1 MTEARDSIARGAMF
15 TVGMRWINRVI
26 GLVSTLILARLL
38 VPEDFGIAA
47 MASLGVGLAATLL
60 DVGMNIALIRN
71 PKATIEHYHSAW
83 TLRLL
88 QAGVI
93 MLLLVAAAPW
103 AGDWFRDERVTPVMM
118 LMALNVFLIAFE
130 NIGII
135 SFQKDM
141 QFSRELRYLVLN
153 RLFGLVC
160 TVALAFWLRSYWAL
174 VLATTLTALFTVAH
188 SYLAH
193 PMRPRIHFSRFR
205 ELVAVS
211 QWMLV
216 QNISGYFDQNLHR
229 ILVGRRDEPA
239 TVGAYTLATELAA
252 LPSTEVLQ
260 PLNRVLFPA
269 FVAVKHDLAELKRML
284 LLAQGVQVLLA
295 LPAAVMLSV
304 LAGEV
309 VALLLGPKWLAAVP
323 LLQALS
329 VGYIF
334 SAVQSSAWYANI
346 TLGQE
351 RLCAALSWVQVAI
364 FAIAVALVWPR
375 AQAQDIAWIRVGV
388 SGIGLFLQLWL
399 LKRTLGNVRMGE
411 LIESAWRPVLA
422 VSVAVGV
429 GLAVPW
435 PEGPAVLLLIGKLAM
450 HLTVG
455 FALIWLLWRASGRPH
470 GAERY
475 LLDFAS
481 TRMRRRREPLT

>member
-1 MTEARDSIARGAMF
+1 MTEGRDSIARGAMF

-60 DVGMNIALIRN
+60 DVGVNIALIRN

-118 LMALNVFLIAFE
+118 LMALNVFLVAFE

-141 QFSRELRYLVLN
+141 QFGRELRYLVLN
-153 RLFGLVC
+153 RLFGLAC
-160 TVALAFWLRSYWAL
+160 TVALALWLRSYWAL

-188 SYLAH
+188 SYVAH

-216 QNISGYFDQNLHR
+216 QNVSGYFDQNLHR

-269 FVAVKHDLAELKRML
+269 FVAVKQDLAELKRML

-329 VGYIF
+329 LGYIF
-334 SAVQSSAWYANI
+334 SAVQSSAWYVNI

-364 FAIAVALVWPR
+364 FAIAVALVWPG
-375 AQAQDIAWIRVGV
+375 AQAQEIAWIRVGV

-399 LKRTLGNVRMGE
+399 LKRTLGNVRMIE
-411 LIESAWRPVLA
+411 LVESAWRPVLA

-435 PEGPAVLLLIGKLAM
+435 PEGPAALLLLGKLAL
-450 HLTVG
+450 HLAVG

-475 LLDFAS
+475 LLDFAR
-481 TRMRRRREPLT
+481 TRLRRRREPSM

>member
-15 TVGMRWINRVI
+15 TVGMRWISRVI

-60 DVGMNIALIRN
+60 DVGVNIALIRN
-71 PKATIEHYHSAW
+71 PKATIEHYESAW

-88 QAGVI
+88 QAGVV

-141 QFSRELRYLVLN
+141 QFGKELRYLVLN

-160 TVALAFWLRSYWAL
+160 TVILASWLRSYWAM
-174 VLATTLTALFTVAH
+174 VLATTLTSVFAVAH
-188 SYLAH
+188 SYVAH
-193 PMRPRIHFSRFR
+193 PMRPRISFNRFR
-205 ELVAVS
+205 ELIAVS

-216 QNISGYFDQNLHR
+216 QNVSGYFDQNLHR

-269 FVAVKHDLAELKRML
+269 FVAVKHDLVELKRML

-304 LAGEV
+304 LASEV
-309 VALLLGPKWLAAVP
+309 VALLLGPKWMASVP

-329 VGYIF
+329 LGYVF

-351 RLCAALSWVQVAI
+351 RLCAALSWIQVAM
-364 FAIAVALVWPR
+364 FGIAATLVWPS

-388 SGIGLFLQLWL
+388 SGIGLFMQLWV
-399 LKRTLGNVRMGE
+399 LKRALGNVSMVE

-422 VSVAVGV
+422 VSAAVGV

-435 PEGPAVLLLIGKLAM
+435 PEGPAALLLMGKLVLHGA
-450 HLTVG
+450 VG
-455 FALIWLLWRASGRPH
+455 VAVIWLLWRISGRPD

-475 LLDFAS
+475 LLEFAR
-481 TRMRRRREPLT
+481 TRIFHRPERTR

>member
-60 DVGMNIALIRN
+60 DVGVNIALIRN

-88 QAGVI
+88 QAGAV

-103 AGDWFRDERVTPVMM
+103 AGDWFRDERVTPVIV
-118 LMALNVFLIAFE
+118 LMALNVFLVAFE

-135 SFQKDM
+135 CFQKEM
-141 QFSRELRYLVLN
+141 QFGKELRYLVLN

-160 TVALAFWLRSYWAL
+160 TVALALWLRSYWAL

-188 SYLAH
+188 SYVAH
-193 PMRPRIHFSRFR
+193 PMRPRIQFSRFR

-216 QNISGYFDQNLHR
+216 QNVSGYFDQNLHR

-269 FVAVKHDLAELKRML
+269 FVAVKHDLAELKRLL

-309 VALLLGPKWLAAVP
+309 VALLLGPKWMATVP

-329 VGYIF
+329 LGYVF
-334 SAVQSSAWYANI
+334 SAVQSSAWYVNI
-346 TLGQE
+346 TLGKE
-351 RLCAALSWVQVAI
+351 RLCAVMSWVQVAI
-364 FAIAVALVWPR
+364 FVVATALIWPR
-375 AQAQDIAWIRVGV
+375 AQAQDIAWIRVAV
-388 SGIGLFLQLWL
+388 SGIGLVIQLWV
-399 LKRTLGNVRMGE
+399 LKRVLGNVRALE
-411 LIESAWRPVLA
+411 LLQCFWRPM
-422 VSVAVGV
+422 VAVAV
-429 GLAVPW
+429 AVLMALAIPW
-435 PEGPAVLLLIGKLAM
+435 PDGPAALMLLGKLFV
-450 HLTVG
+450 HL
-455 FALIWLLWRASGRPH
+455 ALGVPVLWLLWLASGRPD

-475 LLDFAS
+475 LVEFVR
-481 TRMRRRREPLT
+481 TRLRRRSEPLA